1 MGKCPT
7 SGGFSIAIFDYL
19 RLHERE
25 REKERIVRLCIGAGR
40 IVCMDMN
47 FIPHQC
53 KSCHT
58 IPCQYHAITLRYVVL
73 RWVLLLYITLH

>member
-1 MGKCPT
+1 M
-7 SGGFSIAIFDYL
+7 
-19 RLHERE
+19 RE
-25 REKERIVRLCIGAGR
+25 REKGTKYAIMYRENECVRERERIVRLCIGARR

-47 FIPHQC
+47 FIPHQS